1 MKYPF
6 SSRVIWGGILLLFS
20 TAAAKTECNT

>member
-20 TAAAKTECNT
+20 TL